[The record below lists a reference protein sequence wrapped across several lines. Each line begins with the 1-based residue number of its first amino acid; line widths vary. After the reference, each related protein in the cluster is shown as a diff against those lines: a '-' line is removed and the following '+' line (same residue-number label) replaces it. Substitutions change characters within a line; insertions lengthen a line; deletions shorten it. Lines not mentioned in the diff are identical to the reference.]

1 MTRISKNFRYSEF
14 EDSDKAKEC
23 GIDNTIPE
31 ELKPRVKAL
40 VDNVLQPLR
49 DVWGAMPINSGY
61 RCRKLNEKVGGVESS
76 QHRTAEAADV
86 RCSNPYALA
95 KLAKDLDLPF
105 DQIGL
110 YANFVHI
117 SHKYNGKQRNQI
129 FYDKSY
135 KGAKLV

>member
-31 ELKPRVKAL
+31 EVKPRVKAL

-61 RCRKLNEKVGGVESS
+61 RCKELNEKVNGREGS
-76 QHRTAEAADV
+76 QHRKGEAADV
-86 RCSNPYALA
+86 RCSNPLKLA
-95 KLAKDLDLPF
+95 QLAKDMGLPF

-110 YANFVHI
+110 YPTFVHI
-117 SHKYNGKQRNQI
+117 SHKYKGKQRGHI
-129 FYDKSY
+129 FYHKSY
-135 KGAKLV
+135 KGAKVV

>member
-1 MTRISKNFRYSEF
+1 MGTISKNFSYSEF

-31 ELKPRVKAL
+31 EIKPRIKAL

-49 DVWGAMPINSGY
+49 DVFGVMPINSGY
-61 RCRKLNEKVGGVESS
+61 RCRELNEKVGGVESS
-76 QHRTAEAADV
+76 QHRKGEAADV
-86 RCSNPYALA
+86 RCSNPLKLA
-95 KLAKDLDLPF
+95 QLAKDLDLPF

-110 YANFVHI
+110 YATFVHI

-129 FYDKSY
+129 FYHKSY
-135 KGAKLV
+135 KGGKVI

>member
-1 MTRISKNFRYSEF
+1 MRISKNFRYSEF

-23 GIDNTIPE
+23 CIDNTIPE
-31 ELKPRVKAL
+31 EIKPRIKAL

-61 RCRKLNEKVGGVESS
+61 RCKELNEEVNGEESS
-76 QHRTAEAADV
+76 QHRKGEAADV
-86 RCSNPYALA
+86 RCSNPLKLA
-95 KLAKDLDLPF
+95 QLAKDLDLPF

-110 YANFVHI
+110 YDTFVHI
-117 SHKYNGKQRNQI
+117 SHRYNGKQRNQI

-135 KGAKLV
+135 KGGKVR

>member
-31 ELKPRVKAL
+31 ELKPRIKAL

-61 RCRKLNEKVGGVESS
+61 RCKELNEKVNGEESS
-76 QHRTAEAADV
+76 QHRKGEAADV
-86 RCSNPYALA
+86 RCSNPLKLA
-95 KLAKDLDLPF
+95 QLAKDLGLPF

-110 YANFVHI
+110 YPTFVHI
-117 SHKYNGKQRNQI
+117 SHKYRGKQRNHI
-129 FYDKSY
+129 FYHRTY
-135 KGAKLV
+135 KGGKVK

>member
-1 MTRISKNFRYSEF
+1 MDKISKNFRYSEF

-49 DVWGAMPINSGY
+49 DVWGVMPINSGY
-61 RCRKLNEKVGGVESS
+61 RCRELNELVGGVPTS
-76 QHRTAEAADV
+76 QHASAEAADI
-86 RCSNPYALA
+86 RCSNPLKLA
-95 KLAKDLDLPF
+95 QLAKDLDLPF

-110 YANFVHI
+110 YATFVHI

-135 KGAKLV
+135 KGGKVR

>member
-1 MTRISKNFRYSEF
+1 MISKNFKYSEF
-14 EDSDKAKEC
+14 EYSEEAKEN
-23 GIDNTIPE
+23 GIDNTIPN
-31 ELKPRVKAL
+31 ELRPRIKAL

-61 RCRKLNEKVGGVESS
+61 RCRELNEKVGGAPTS
-76 QHRTAEAADV
+76 QHVSAESADV
-86 RCSNPYALA
+86 RCSNPLKMAQ
-95 KLAKDLDLPF
+95 LAKDMGLPF

-135 KGAKLV
+135 KGQRLV

>member
-1 MTRISKNFRYSEF
+1 MGTISKNFSYSEF

-31 ELKPRVKAL
+31 ELKPRIKAL

-49 DVWGAMPINSGY
+49 DVFGVMPINSGY
-61 RCRKLNEKVGGVESS
+61 RCRELNEKVSGVESS
-76 QHRTAEAADV
+76 QHRTGDACDV
-86 RCSNPYALA
+86 RCSNPLKLA
-95 KLAKDLDLPF
+95 QLAKDLDLPF

-110 YANFVHI
+110 YPTFVHI

-129 FYDKSY
+129 FYHKSY
-135 KGAKLV
+135 KGGKVI

>member
-1 MTRISKNFRYSEF
+1 MISKNFKYSEF

-49 DVWGAMPINSGY
+49 DVWGVMPINSGY
-61 RCRKLNEKVGGVESS
+61 RCRELNEKVNGVESS
-76 QHRTAEAADV
+76 QHRTGEACDV
-86 RCSNPYALA
+86 LCSNPQGLAQLA
-95 KLAKDLDLPF
+95 KNLGLPY

-110 YANFVHI
+110 YPTFVHL
-117 SHKYNGKQRNQI
+117 SHKYKGKQRGHI
-129 FYDKSY
+129 FYHKSY
-135 KGAKLV
+135 KGAKVV